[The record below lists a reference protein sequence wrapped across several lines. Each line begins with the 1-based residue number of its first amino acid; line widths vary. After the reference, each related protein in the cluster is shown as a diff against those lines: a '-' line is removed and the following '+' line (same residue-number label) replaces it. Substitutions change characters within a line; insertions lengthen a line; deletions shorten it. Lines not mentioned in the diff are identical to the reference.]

1 MSDGKTNSD
10 GLNAFLSSE
19 VDSARARHADL
30 AKRMDEL
37 TKQWN
42 DFLRSE
48 GRLRPGESEED
59 RRRRTMQQRTIP
71 SVRYHVG

>member
-1 MSDGKTNSD
+1 MSAREQHPD
-10 GLNAFLSSE
+10 GLDAFLTSE
-19 VDSARARHADL
+19 VDSARAQQADL
-30 AKRMDEL
+30 VRRIDEL
-37 TKQWN
+37 RTQWN

-59 RRRRTMQQRTIP
+59 RRRRTMKQRTIP

>member
-1 MSDGKTNSD
+1 MSTKDKRPD
-10 GLNAFLSSE
+10 PLDAFLNSE
-19 VDSARARHADL
+19 VDLARQQHPDL
-30 AKRMDEL
+30 VRRIDEL
-37 TKQWN
+37 RTQWN

-59 RRRRTMQQRTIP
+59 RRRRTMKQRTIP